1 MLPPEVEKIIL
12 YVTLALAQITMIM
25 VIYMICRTIW
35 VSRKIKKVAEEKN
48 VDLKFKF
55 SDMF

>member
-12 YVTLALAQITMIM
+12 YVALAVAQITFIL
-25 VIYMICRTIW
+25 VIYMVIRSIM
-35 VSRKIKKVAEEKN
+35 VHRKIKKVATEKN
-48 VDLKFKF
+48 VSLKFKF